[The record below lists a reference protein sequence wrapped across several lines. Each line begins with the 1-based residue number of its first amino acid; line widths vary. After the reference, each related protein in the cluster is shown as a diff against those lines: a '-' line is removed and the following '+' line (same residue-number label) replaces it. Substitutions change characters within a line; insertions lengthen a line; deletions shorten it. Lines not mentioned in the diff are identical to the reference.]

1 MAEATRSELAGSE
14 LAVTDKRAASLARI
28 SVRQVRYWDE
38 TGLVIPSIKRRIS
51 DRNTVRLYSFQDL
64 LSLLV
69 AAQLRNRI
77 SLQHIRRIVTQLNQR
92 GFAEPLRDLHF
103 ATHGDQ
109 VFFQYP
115 DGSWSGDALPDQVVF
130 HQVVELEALRAKI
143 SAVTA
148 RDPASAGRLVRRR
161 GVMGS
166 KPIFAGTR
174 IPVETVRRYLDAGC
188 EISEILAEYPS
199 LTAEDIEAA
208 RNYAA

>member
-51 DRNTVRLYSFQDL
+51 DRNIVRLYSFQDL

-103 ATHGDQ
+103 ATHGEQ

-143 SAVTA
+143 STVTA

-188 EISEILAEYPS
+188 ETNEILAEYPS